1 MILDKIGEQ
10 IVPPKPLKPKAILV
24 ASPCFFSNQPLIM
37 IVIGTMENKLVDIP
51 RTAPKI

>member
-10 IVPPKPLKPKAILV
+10 IVPPKPLKPKEILV